1 MDVTVVHLCVH
12 SMYLHVA
19 GYIYN
24 TGLAPCPYWDTTVP
38 NMCKSKLQ
46 SCCGP
51 TADAAVLQLCC
62 CGQKVSSSAGI
73 QRKWASHFSRNIFH
87 CVFSVLTSSTGWR
100 EEKVEGT
107 AAYQVCHVTRGR
119 RTYVPRA
126 DFDVLMF
133 SVFRT
138 EQTRFEFVDV
148 CFWSEWHRYP
158 SWRSAGLYPERPG
171 RHPQQSEEPEL
182 ELEPGLPRPAGFVRA
197 WPDGWAAPSSDSV
210 WGVFSY
216 SVISQHS
223 SPLIWITWKEGCRV
237 FIGLMYWL
245 CLGDHQ
251 SLQQCSQTD
260 LDLLD

>member
-1 MDVTVVHLCVH
+1 MLQDIFTTPGWHRVLTGTLQCPICANKNSNRAADRQLMQLCSSCVAVVRK
-12 SMYLHVA
+12 
-19 GYIYN
+19 
-24 TGLAPCPYWDTTVP
+24 W
-38 NMCKSKLQ
+38 
-46 SCCGP
+46 
-51 TADAAVLQLCC
+51 VLQLEF
-62 CGQKVSSSAGI
+62 GESELLISLETS
-73 QRKWASHFSRNIFH
+73 FT
-87 CVFSVLTSSTGWR
+87 VFSVLTSSTGWR
-100 EEKVEGT
+100 EENVEGT
-107 AAYQVCHVTRGR
+107 AAYPVCHVTRER

-126 DFDVLMF
+126 DFGVLMF

-158 SWRSAGLYPERPG
+158 SWRSVGLYPERPG

-182 ELEPGLPRPAGFVRA
+182 ELEPGLQRPAGFVRA

>member
-1 MDVTVVHLCVH
+1 MLQDIFTTPGWHRVLTGTLQCPICANQNSNRAADRQLMQLCSSCVAVVRK
-12 SMYLHVA
+12 
-19 GYIYN
+19 
-24 TGLAPCPYWDTTVP
+24 W
-38 NMCKSKLQ
+38 
-46 SCCGP
+46 
-51 TADAAVLQLCC
+51 VLQLEFRESELLISLETSFT
-62 CGQKVSSSAGI
+62 V
-73 QRKWASHFSRNIFH
+73 F
-87 CVFSVLTSSTGWR
+87 FSVLTSSTGWR

-107 AAYQVCHVTRGR
+107 AAYQVCHVTRER

>member
-1 MDVTVVHLCVH
+1 MSLLGHYSAQYVQIKTPIVLRTDSWC
-12 SMYLHVA
+12 SC
-19 GYIYN
+19 
-24 TGLAPCPYWDTTVP
+24 AP
-38 NMCKSKLQ
+38 
-46 SCCGP
+46 
-51 TADAAVLQLCC
+51 AVLLWSESEFFSWNSE
-62 CGQKVSSSAGI
+62 KVS
-73 QRKWASHFSRNIFH
+73 FSFLWKH
-87 CVFSVLTSSTGWR
+87 LSLCFFCPDVLNWMRWR
-100 EEKVEGT
+100 EEKIEGT
-107 AAYQVCHVTRGR
+107 AAYQVCHVTRER

-126 DFDVLMF
+126 DFGVLMF